1 MQRTLLKSK
10 LHRVRVTHSERDYE
24 GSVTIDGQLLD
35 AAEIREYE
43 RIDVYNVQNGERF
56 STYAMRAE
64 DGSGIISVNGAAAH
78 KADPGDILIICAYAT
93 VEERELAA
101 FTPRLVYVDAR
112 NRVTHMRDAIPV
124 SVEASREL
132 PLQP

>member
-43 RIDVYNVQNGERF
+43 RIDMYNVQNGERF
-56 STYAMRAE
+56 STYAMR
-64 DGSGIISVNGAAAH
+64 AAAH

-93 VEERELAA
+93 VGERELAA
-101 FTPRLVYVDAR
+101 FTPRLAYVDAR
-112 NRVTHMRDAIPV
+112 NRITHMRDAIPV
-124 SVEASREL
+124 QVEASREL